1 MPKLGLTMTEGTITE
16 WVAAPGQVVTK
27 GSVIMTIETDKVQ
40 EEVEADGDGILFHS
54 AEAGDTLEPGE
65 IAGWLLA
72 EGESPPDGGE
82 LIVAASSQPEEV
94 VSLQE
99 PQEDHTLIS
108 HTETEDVEAAPP
120 VTATAA
126 VGRILSSPNARRVA
140 AELGTDISTVAGSG
154 PGGRITSEDVEAAPP
169 QVPSMSSGILMCHAA
184 LRRAAPRRAAPRRA
198 APRRAAPRRVAPR
211 RVVSCRVVSWRGM

>member
-1 MPKLGLTMTEGTITE
+1 MATKIQMPKLGLTMTEGTITE

-82 LIVAASSQPEEV
+82 VRTHRVSS
-94 VSLQE
+94 
-99 PQEDHTLIS
+99 
-108 HTETEDVEAAPP
+108 
-120 VTATAA
+120 
-126 VGRILSSPNARRVA
+126 R
-140 AELGTDISTVAGSG
+140 GT
-154 PGGRITSEDVEAAPP
+154 PGGRYRTLGGLRVYLIVKGSARI
-169 QVPSMSSGILMCHAA
+169 SGAH
-184 LRRAAPRRAAPRRA
+184 RTNRG
-198 APRRAAPRRVAPR
+198 
-211 RVVSCRVVSWRGM
+211 CRHIRKNTWDDDCK